1 MNKNFIKVDSSNLSA
16 VAYDDLTGTLEVI
29 FHRGGQYAYAG
40 VPKPVY
46 EGLLAAS
53 STGQFFIKN
62 IKPVYVCEKVSNG

>member
-1 MNKNFIKVDSSNLSA
+1 MNQNFIKVESSNLAA
-16 VAYDDLTGTLEVI
+16 VAYDEATATLGVI

-40 VPKPVY
+40 VPKAVY

-62 IKPVYVCEKVSNG
+62 IKPVYACEKVSNG